1 MYFTVIYP
9 FGMLLQPLRL
19 DLQNLT
25 LSWKMLKMA
34 KHNLKILR
42 VFTAQEF

>member
-1 MYFTVIYP
+1 MYFTVMYP
-9 FGMLLQPLRL
+9 FGTLLQPIRL

-34 KHNLKILR
+34 KHNLEILW